1 MGSVNFGAKFDSLV
15 KYNYRAWFLTKWYR
29 YEFWFLGVD
38 DVRNAYAKYVWNKIF
53 TFYNVLKSH
62 LGHKRTWQ
70 SFSERS
76 DALKGGAYPAHAR
89 LLWKVISLQLF
100 AAETCNK
107 FLKIEHHDSIVY
119 RKNVTFLAGA
129 TSQSSNLTVGNT
141 TQEPLDLP
149 AWFLQQILLFS
160 YSTM

>member
-1 MGSVNFGAKFDSLV
+1 MCFIK
-15 KYNYRAWFLTKWYR
+15 
-29 YEFWFLGVD
+29 
-38 DVRNAYAKYVWNKIF
+38 KIEI
-53 TFYNVLKSH
+53 LII
-62 LGHKRTWQ
+62 
-70 SFSERS
+70 
-76 DALKGGAYPAHAR
+76 KGGAYPAHAR

-119 RKNVTFLAGA
+119 RKSERILTFLAGA

-149 AWFLQQILLFS
+149 A
-160 YSTM
+160 